1 MFQIY
6 YADGLVNL
14 EISHLYLLYIFGF
27 LFSIQQTMDIF
38 TFLTS
43 HKLIKTK
50 KPAELMLAGW

>member
-6 YADGLVNL
+6 YADGLVN
-14 EISHLYLLYIFGF
+14 LYLLYIFGF